1 MLKLSRRSLFLS
13 IPVMGLAACTSITGL
28 TLQQAIADALGI
40 AINLRANLPII
51 EILFPDVIGQTGTM
65 LNTFTNPQGT
75 GWLDDAIELLTG
87 LATASPAAVSDL
99 TIAEKDINL
108 VLNVLEV
115 VATFAASLNPAIAAV
130 ALIVQAA
137 ISLAPAVEAL
147 ISKVSTKA
155 FEPRMTSQLR
165 FKPKTAAMMAAKIA
179 VLTPDQARKVLK
191 IKTV

>member
-1 MLKLSRRSLFLS
+1 MLALSRRSLFFS
-13 IPVMGLAACTSITGL
+13 VSAMSLAACSEL
-28 TLQQAIADALGI
+28 MAYSLQQAIADVLGI
-40 AINLRANLPII
+40 ATQLRTYLP
-51 EILFPDVIGQTGTM
+51 EIVLLFPNVLAGTSVT
-65 LNTFTNPQGT
+65 LLTNLQGT

-87 LATASPAAVSDL
+87 LETASPAATNDL
-99 TIAEKDINL
+99 TVAEKDINL